1 VSGIDPTQRL
11 IAQIRAALTTRPDRQ
26 RAGGPAA
33 PAAGQSKDALQQL
46 SQDLRSA
53 VRAVDFT
60 SADGP
65 KRGRRAFVEVVLL
78 DEFGMSLANDPR
90 FPQIVDKVEAAIVDE
105 DELRREL
112 DGLLS
117 QMSAG

>member
-1 VSGIDPTQRL
+1 MSGIDPTQRL
-11 IAQIRAALTTRPDRQ
+11 IAQIRAALTARPDRQ
-26 RAGGPAA
+26 RGSANPAA
-33 PAAGQSKDALQQL
+33 PPRSKDALQQL

-53 VRAVDFT
+53 VRAVDLA

-65 KRGRRAFVEVVLL
+65 RRGRRAFVEAVLL

-112 DGLLS
+112 DGLLT